1 MQETQSQ
8 VSSSDWSSHVRQ
20 RDSEDKG
27 ETWSDWELVY
37 EEVPIQADFTQSG
50 GPGPRGTGPY
60 DSASGCLIKPVFQRI
75 VKGDPKVAM
84 SELWKGNRL
93 FCDHGFYQLSND
105 DGRAWSQG
113 RQLNYEEGP
122 DFDPDD
128 WGSPEFFR
136 SNEMY
141 IGGIARSS
149 GGVVIS
155 STMFQILASFGLES
169 SAFCCYTCAALL
181 CLLSIARFP

>member
-1 MQETQSQ
+1 MPTICEVYKELYVPSSRERVATSVNMTYIGQGLRMQETQSQ

-20 RDSEDKG
+20 RDSEDNG

-37 EEVPIQADFTQSG
+37 EEAPTQGDFTQSG
-50 GPGPRGTGPY
+50 GPGPGGTGPY

-105 DGRAWSQG
+105 DGRTWSQG
-113 RQLNYEEGP
+113 RQLNYEAGP

-128 WGSPEFFR
+128 
-136 SNEMY
+136 
-141 IGGIARSS
+141 
-149 GGVVIS
+149 
-155 STMFQILASFGLES
+155 
-169 SAFCCYTCAALL
+169 
-181 CLLSIARFP
+181 